1 MPAITNPRVYISN
14 LGNASTD
21 MYRGMYAKYKAVL
34 IHLCAELHSKKLIDS
49 ESLRGWG
56 GGEGRGLPASRLGWS
71 RNWEGIKSQ
80 NLLYITIMFNY
91 LRNYFRK

>member
-56 GGEGRGLPASRLGWS
+56 GGGGEGVARFPARVVTKLG
-71 RNWEGIKSQ
+71 RYQ
-80 NLLYITIMFNY
+80 ITKFIIYNY
-91 LRNYFRK
+91 NVQLSPKLF